1 LVAEDTTFGGC
12 HTGLRVVLFHQL
24 HKETIYG
31 RRVVGEKEVVPMRR
45 SVLLLAMLVLLS
57 TMALPAMAQSGYY
70 DDDDYGRGY
79 YDDDNGRY
87 DDDYDEPR
95 APRCDWY
102 FFEETR
108 QWDAWWEY
116 WCFWRGWGWEFV
128 VWEWA

>member
-1 LVAEDTTFGGC
+1 
-12 HTGLRVVLFHQL
+12 
-24 HKETIYG
+24 
-31 RRVVGEKEVVPMRR
+31 MRR

-57 TMALPAMAQSGYY
+57 TMALPAMAQSGYD